1 MAKAEETEDE
11 TEILKG
17 TSAVAK
23 GVMSADPDVVSAYP
37 ITPQTGVVEKLS
49 ELFADGKMDGE
60 FIKVDSEFNA
70 ASTCIGA
77 SAAGARVFSAT
88 SSQGLKLMSEPL
100 FTASGMRLPIVMAV
114 ANRSLSAPL
123 SIWADHT
130 DSFAERDGGMIQF
143 YAEDVQEAV
152 DHVLLGYKVAETVDL
167 PVISTFDGFILT
179 HVQEPVDL
187 PDESETSEFL
197 PPREP
202 TYTLDP
208 SDPKTMGAYARPEH
222 WMETRYE
229 VHRALNESRDVI
241 AAAVEEFADVFGRD
255 YTEYGGMIDT
265 YRAEDADYVLLGL
278 GSIAGTIREVVDDY
292 RARGEKVG
300 MVRPR
305 IYRPFP
311 AEALRDALAGKEAVG
326 ILTKEVSPGYESAL
340 AGEVKA
346 ALYSADDRPAVQD
359 FIIGLAGRDVTKDE
373 IADMVEETKATE
385 REMDFA
391 DEESWPQL
399 REEIVNEEVDFK

>member
-23 GVMSADPDVVSAYP
+23 GVMSVDPDVVSAYP

-152 DHVLLGYKVAETVDL
+152 DHVLLGYKVAETVNL

-179 HVQEPVDL
+179 HVQEPVNL
-187 PDESETSEFL
+187 PDEEKTSEFL

-202 TYTLDP
+202 KYTLDP

-241 AAAVEEFADVFGRD
+241 QAAVEEFADVFGRD

-265 YRAEDADYVLLGL
+265 YRAEDADYVLLAL

-305 IYRPFP
+305 IFRPFP

-346 ALYSADDRPAVQD
+346 ALYSADDRPAIQD

-373 IADMVEETKATE
+373 IADMVEETKTTD

-399 REEIVNEEVDFK
+399 RAEIIEEEVDFK